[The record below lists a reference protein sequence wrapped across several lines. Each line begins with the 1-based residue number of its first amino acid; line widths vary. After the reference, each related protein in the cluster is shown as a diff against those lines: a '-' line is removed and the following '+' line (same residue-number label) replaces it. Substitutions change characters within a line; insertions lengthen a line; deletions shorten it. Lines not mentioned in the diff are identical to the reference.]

1 MQKVAV
7 VGFGFMGI
15 THAINILKHESLK
28 LVAIVDKDVNGIES
42 KLTST
47 SGNFSTGNID
57 PTLLSSIN
65 KYSSIESCL
74 ESEDLDA
81 IHICVHTDLHYDLS
95 KKALLDGLHVFLEK
109 PMTLDVEKGEEL
121 VNLAADNNATFMVG
135 HVLRFMSPYQKLKKW
150 IDYETHGSLRFLSMF
165 RFSGVPGWGQW
176 KEKQIAYGS
185 SGGALFDL
193 LIHDIDYVNYLFG
206 SPDKI
211 DSKYMPGALSDYD
224 YISAFWEYEK
234 SGIKVKLEGGN
245 TFHSTFPFQAGFMAN
260 FENSS
265 VFYTTLKPD
274 VIQVA
279 NNDEMKEVVADDGGD
294 GFYNE
299 IAYFYE
305 CIERNIKPKKCLP
318 ESSLET
324 IKLCYRHLNK

>member
-1 MQKVAV
+1 MQKVVV
-7 VGFGFMGI
+7 VGFGFMGM
-15 THAINILKHESLK
+15 THAINILKNKRIK
-28 LVAIVDKDVNGIES
+28 LVAIVDKDIDGIES
-42 KLTST
+42 KLTSS

-57 PTLLSSIN
+57 PAMLASIN
-65 KYSSIESCL
+65 KYQSLESCL
-74 ESEDLDA
+74 ESEELDA
-81 IHICVHTDLHYDLS
+81 IHICVHTDLHYDLA
-95 KKALLDGLHVFLEK
+95 KKALLKGLHVFLEK
-109 PMTLDVEKGEEL
+109 PMTLEITQGEEL
-121 VNLAADNNATFMVG
+121 VRLATNDNVIFMVG

-150 IDYETHGSLRFLSMF
+150 IDYETHGALKFLSMF
-165 RFSGVPGWGQW
+165 RFSGVPAWGQW

-211 DSKYMPGALSDYD
+211 ESKYLSGALSDYD
-224 YISAFWEYEK
+224 YISAFWNYEQL
-234 SGIKVKLEGGN
+234 GIKVKLEGGN

-260 FENSS
+260 FENAS

-274 VIQVA
+274 NIQVA
-279 NNDEMKEVVADDGGD
+279 NDDEIEEVAAEDGGD

-299 IAYFYE
+299 IDYFYN
-305 CIERNIKPKKCLP
+305 CIEKNSKPKKCLP